1 MPPSI
6 EVKLTMTKR
15 LSLICLAALLA
26 ACAHVPPDTRTQAR
40 TDLSSIRL
48 ADSIHLAREGWPDAR
63 WWTRY
68 QDPQLDALIERALQ
82 NNPSLAVAAE
92 RFAGA
97 QAALAVA
104 GSAGGASTS
113 IAAGLNRQRYS
124 GNGLFPEP
132 IGGNFFNDASVQVK
146 AGYDFDWWGKHRA
159 EVASALGE
167 VNARRAEQAQAER
180 TLAAAV
186 AQSYFHW
193 QLLTARAGATRA
205 LLSLQEELV
214 AERHQRVQ
222 RGLAATD
229 VEGIARRDLGT
240 LREQALALDGQAAR
254 EREALRALAG
264 DRGGAI
270 QLKPQPVS
278 PGVAALP
285 AHLGLQLLARR
296 PDLQASRWRIE
307 SMLGKVAASQA
318 AFYPDINLAAAF
330 GLDAVSLGRLLR
342 PDSRTLLLGSAIELP
357 LFDSRRLS
365 ADLGVARAER
375 DAAIADYNS
384 TVARAVAEVAEEGA
398 TLQGLQAQAAAHA
411 ATRAASA
418 ALLESSSRRMQA
430 GLIDRDTVLLARQ
443 SLLRQDDIG
452 LQQQDATL
460 QTEVALIKALGGG
473 YQATPAS
480 ATAATAAA
488 L

>member
-6 EVKLTMTKR
+6 EMSSPMMKR
-15 LSLICLAALLA
+15 FSLLSLAALLA
-26 ACAHVPPDTRTQAR
+26 ACAHVPPDTRTVAR
-40 TDLSSIRL
+40 TDFSTIGL
-48 ADSIHLAREGWPDAR
+48 ADSIHLAHEGWPDAR

-68 QDPQLDALIERALQ
+68 QDAQLDALIERALH
-82 NNPSLAVAAE
+82 NNPTLAVAAE
-92 RFAGA
+92 RIAGA

-104 GSAGGASTS
+104 GSAGGASSS

-124 GNGLFPEP
+124 GNGLFPAP

-159 EVASALGE
+159 EVATALGE

-205 LLSLQEELV
+205 LIALQEELV
-214 AERHQRVQ
+214 AERHQRVL
-222 RGLAATD
+222 RGLADAD
-229 VEGIARRDLGT
+229 VEAIARRDLG
-240 LREQALALDGQAAR
+240 
-254 EREALRALAG
+254 ALRALAG
-264 DRGGAI
+264 DSSGAAMP
-270 QLKPQPVS
+270 LKPQPVTA
-278 PGVAALP
+278 GAAALP
-285 AHLGLQLLARR
+285 SNLGLQLLARR

-318 AFYPDINLAAAF
+318 AFYPDINLAGAF

-342 PDSRTLLLGSAIELP
+342 PGSRTLLLGSAIELP

-398 TLQGLQAQAAAHA
+398 TLQGLQAQAAAHT
-411 ATRAASA
+411 ATSAASA
-418 ALLESSSRRMQA
+418 ALLESSMRRMQA
-430 GLIDRDTVLLARQ
+430 GLTDRDTVLLARQ

-452 LQQQDATL
+452 LQQQDAAL

-473 YQATPAS
+473 YQATPS
-480 ATAATAAA
+480 ATAAA